1 MQQGDSTYSPIP
13 AQYPVLGTRQ
23 QRMLIGGQWTE
34 AASGETIQTINPSDG
49 RPLAEVPAASA
60 AEVDRAVAAARRAFE
75 GPWSRS
81 TPVDRQRILLRLA
94 DLVESHFEELA
105 VLDSLEYGGPL
116 SRTRM
121 LRGRATSLLRYYAGI
136 LFTIGGRT
144 IPNSLPG
151 DFSTYT
157 LNQPLG
163 VVGAIIPWNGPLVTA
178 IWKVAP
184 AIAAGCS
191 VVLKPSEE
199 ASLSVLRFAGLALEA
214 GVPAGVFNVVT
225 GDGRVGAAL
234 AEHPDV
240 NKVTFTGSTATGQA
254 IIRASASNVKRLA
267 LELGGKSPDIV
278 FADADLDAAVP
289 AAAMAVFANSGQLC
303 VAGSRLF
310 VEDSIY
316 EEFVERVAKFGETLK
331 VGPSL
336 DDGVDLGPLVSRR
349 QLDKVTGLIESGAE
363 AGARLMS
370 GGRRMTGHLSD
381 GYFVPPT
388 VFADVD
394 DRMVIAQTEIF
405 GPVIS
410 ALRFSTLEEVISRAN
425 GTPYGLAAGV
435 WTRDIGK
442 AQRVAA
448 RLDAGNV
455 YVNCYLTMDPAVPFG
470 GHKMSGYGVESG
482 VEHIESYCV
491 GKSVYIRQD

>member
-1 MQQGDSTYSPIP
+1 
-13 AQYPVLGTRQ
+13 
-23 QRMLIGGQWTE
+23 MLVNGERT
-34 AASGETIQTINPSDG
+34 AAVSGETFQTINPSDG
-49 RPLAEVPAASA
+49 LPLADVPAASA
-60 AEVDRAVAAARRAFE
+60 ADVDRTVAAARAAFE
-75 GPWSRS
+75 GPWSRT

-94 DLVESHFEELA
+94 ELVDSHFDELA

-116 SRTRM
+116 ARTRL
-121 LRGRATSLLRYYAGI
+121 LRARATSLIRYYAGI
-136 LFTIGGRT
+136 LFTIHGRT

-151 DFSTYT
+151 EFFTYT

-163 VVGAIIPWNGPLVTA
+163 VVGAIIPWNGPLITA
-178 IWKVAP
+178 IWKVVP

-199 ASLSVLRFAGLALEA
+199 ASLSVLRFAELALEA

-267 LELGGKSPDIV
+267 LELGGKSANIV

-289 AAAMAVFANSGQLC
+289 AAAMAVFTNSGQLC
-303 VAGSRLF
+303 AAGSRLF
-310 VEDSIY
+310 VEDSVY

-336 DDGVDLGPLVSRR
+336 ADRVDLGPLVSQR
-349 QLDKVTGLIESGAE
+349 QLGRVTGLIQTGVEE
-363 AGARLMS
+363 GARLMS
-370 GGRRMTGHLSD
+370 GGSRLTGDLSD
-381 GYFVPPT
+381 GYFIPPT

-394 DRMVIAQTEIF
+394 DRMGIAQTEIF
-405 GPVIS
+405 GPVVA
-410 ALRFSTLEEVISRAN
+410 ALRFSTVDEVVDRAN
-425 GTPYGLAAGV
+425 ASQYGLAGGV
-435 WTRDIGK
+435 WSRDVGK

-448 RLDAGNV
+448 RLDTGNV
-455 YVNCYLTMDPAVPFG
+455 YVNCYLTMDPAMPFG

-482 VEHIESYCV
+482 IEHIESYSI
-491 GKSVYIRQD
+491 GKSIYVKEA

>member
-1 MQQGDSTYSPIP
+1 MRGTDMGYSPLP
-13 AQYPVLGTRQ
+13 PQYPVLAARQ
-23 QRMLIGGQWTE
+23 QRMLVNGEWT
-34 AASGETIQTINPSDG
+34 ASLSGETFETINPSDG
-49 RPLAEVPAASA
+49 LPLAQVPAASA
-60 AEVDRAVAAARRAFE
+60 ADVDLAVAAARRAFK
-75 GPWSRS
+75 GPWSRT
-81 TPVDRQRILLRLA
+81 TPVDRQRILLLLA
-94 DLVESHFEELA
+94 DLVESHFDELA

-116 SRTRM
+116 SRTRL
-121 LRGRATSLLRYYAGI
+121 LRNRATSLIRYYAGI
-136 LFTIGGRT
+136 LYTIHGRT

-151 DFSTYT
+151 EFSSYT

-199 ASLSVLRFAGLALEA
+199 ASLSVLRLAGLALEA
-214 GVPAGVFNVVT
+214 GVPEGVFNVVT
-225 GDGRVGAAL
+225 GDGRAGAAL

-240 NKVTFTGSTATGQA
+240 NKVTFTGSTSTGQA

-267 LELGGKSPDIV
+267 LELGGKSPNIV
-278 FADADLDAAVP
+278 FADADIDAAVP
-289 AAAMAVFANSGQLC
+289 VAAMAVFANSGQLC

-310 VEDSIY
+310 VEDSVY
-316 EEFVERVAKFGETLK
+316 EEFVERVVKFGESLK

-336 DDGVDLGPLVSRR
+336 DEGVDLGPLVSQR
-349 QLDKVTGLIESGAE
+349 QLDRVTGLIDSGVE

-370 GGRRMTGHLSD
+370 GGSRMAGDLSD
-381 GYFVPPT
+381 GYFIPPT

-394 DRMVIAQTEIF
+394 DRMRIAQTEIF

-410 ALRFSTLEEVISRAN
+410 ALRFSAADEVVERAN
-425 GTPYGLAAGV
+425 ATPYGLAAAV
-435 WTRDIGK
+435 WSRDIGK
-442 AQRVAA
+442 AQRIAA

-455 YVNCYLTMDPAVPFG
+455 YVNCYLAMDPAVPFG

-482 VEHIESYCV
+482 IEHIESYCI
-491 GKSVYIRQD
+491 GKSIYVRQD